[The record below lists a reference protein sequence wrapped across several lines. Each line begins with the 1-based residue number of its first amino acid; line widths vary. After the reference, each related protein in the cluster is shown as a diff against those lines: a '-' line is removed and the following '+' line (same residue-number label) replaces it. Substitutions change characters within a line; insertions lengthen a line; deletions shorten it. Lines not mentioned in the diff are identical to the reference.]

1 MFKIVELKYKNILD
15 IDYLEIEGNK
25 ITCIVGESGS
35 GKTTLLKLL
44 NKLISPDKGE
54 IYFKG
59 RPLKDWDTIEIRRKV
74 TMLPQNPIIFNGNI
88 RDNLLIGLKFS
99 EKPLVKDEKLKE
111 ILELVSLKK
120 ELDESAQNLSG
131 GEKQRLAIGRILL
144 LDSDVYLLDEPTS
157 ALDEG
162 TEEKV
167 MKAVIEYIKR
177 KNKMLVV
184 VTHSEKIASNFGER
198 VVEIF
203 DGKVKL

>member
-1 MFKIVELKYKNILD
+1 M
-15 IDYLEIEGNK
+15 
-25 ITCIVGESGS
+25 
-35 GKTTLLKLL
+35 
-44 NKLISPDKGE
+44 
-54 IYFKG
+54 
-59 RPLKDWDTIEIRRKV
+59 
-74 TMLPQNPIIFNGNI
+74 
-88 RDNLLIGLKFS
+88 
-99 EKPLVKDEKLKE
+99 
-111 ILELVSLKK
+111 
-120 ELDESAQNLSG
+120 
-131 GEKQRLAIGRILL
+131 

-184 VTHSEKIASNFGER
+184 VTHSKKIASNFSER

>member
-15 IDYLEIEGNK
+15 IDYLEIQGNK

-59 RPLKDWDTIEIRRKV
+59 RALKDWDTIEIRRKV

-99 EKPLVKDEKLKE
+99 EKTFSK
-111 ILELVSLKK
+111 
-120 ELDESAQNLSG
+120 G
-131 GEKQRLAIGRILL
+131 
-144 LDSDVYLLDEPTS
+144 
-157 ALDEG
+157 
-162 TEEKV
+162 
-167 MKAVIEYIKR
+167 
-177 KNKMLVV
+177 
-184 VTHSEKIASNFGER
+184 
-198 VVEIF
+198 
-203 DGKVKL
+203 